1 MENLRTSLNGYRLDF
16 ELKDSTVAFVN
27 GIRRILLAEI
37 PTVTLTNIQILENT
51 TSMTHE
57 MIEHRVS
64 MLPVNVRPDEVAV
77 IRDTQVE
84 LRVSVPA
91 NVRSDEVNGDTQP
104 TEVQSR
110 EVTTDDFAAVGPRGD
125 ILLKDRDLG
134 TPLLFIQLKPG
145 ESLHIKATLSIL
157 ATKGSQ
163 VCVSTFKNHIDPDRA
178 KIDRD
183 TFVAQA
189 GDDPIAQRD
198 AAQTF
203 DNFHIQRSYYR
214 DANGRPNWFDFTVE
228 SIGIYPA
235 MDLLKKAIEI
245 YQEKINEFVKVPILR
260 EAVGWYCM
268 EVPNENHTLGTLVQ
282 EIIYQS
288 QLTEFVAMNIGHPL
302 TPLLSIRFYTPNS
315 TSEAVVDYVH
325 KQASS
330 LCENVLRSV

>member
-1 MENLRTSLNGYRLDF
+1 MENLRTSLNGFRIDF
-16 ELKDSTVAFVN
+16 ELKDTTVAFVN
-27 GIRRILLAEI
+27 GLRRILLAEI

-77 IRDTQVE
+77 IRDTQIE
-84 LRVSVPA
+84 LRTA
-91 NVRSDEVNGDTQP
+91 AE
-104 TEVQSR
+104 TELR
-110 EVTTDDFAAVGPRGD
+110 EVTTDDFAAVGPRAD

-134 TPLLFIQLKPG
+134 TPLTFMELRPG
-145 ESLHIKATLSIL
+145 EALHIKATLSVLPI
-157 ATKGSQ
+157 KGSQ
-163 VCVSTFKNHIDPDRA
+163 VCVSTFKNRIDPDIA

-189 GDDPIAQRD
+189 GDDPIAQRE
-198 AAQTF
+198 AAQMF

-214 DANGRPNWFDFTVE
+214 DAKGRPYWFDFTVE

-235 MDLLKKAIEI
+235 LDLLKKAIEI

-260 EAVGWYCM
+260 EAEGWYCM

-282 EIIYQS
+282 EIMYQS
-288 QLTEFVAMNIGHPL
+288 QFTEFVGMNIGHPL
-302 TPLLSIRFYTPNS
+302 TPLLSVRFYTNTS
-315 TSEAVVDYVH
+315 TPEAVVDYFH

-330 LCENVLRSV
+330 LCENVLKSV

>member
-1 MENLRTSLNGYRLDF
+1 MENLRTTMNGYRADF
-16 ELKDSTVAFVN
+16 ELKDSTVSFVN
-27 GIRRILLAEI
+27 GLRRILLAEI

-77 IRDTQVE
+77 IRDTQLE
-84 LRVSVPA
+84 LRTA
-91 NVRSDEVNGDTQP
+91 AE
-104 TEVQSR
+104 TEPR

-134 TPLLFIQLKPG
+134 TPLLFMQLKPG
-145 ESLHIKATLSIL
+145 EAIHIKATLSIL

-189 GDDPIAQRD
+189 GDDPIAQRE

-228 SIGIYPA
+228 SIGVYTA
-235 MDLLKKAIEI
+235 SDLIKKAIEI

-260 EAVGWYCM
+260 EAAGWYCM
-268 EVPNENHTLGTLVQ
+268 EVPNENHTLGALVQ
-282 EIIYQS
+282 ELIYQS
-288 QLTEFVAMNIGHPL
+288 QLTEFVGMNIGHPL
-302 TPLLSIRFYTPNS
+302 TPLLSIRFFTPNS
-315 TSEAVVDYVH
+315 TPEAVVDYVH

-330 LCENVLRSV
+330 LCENVLKSV